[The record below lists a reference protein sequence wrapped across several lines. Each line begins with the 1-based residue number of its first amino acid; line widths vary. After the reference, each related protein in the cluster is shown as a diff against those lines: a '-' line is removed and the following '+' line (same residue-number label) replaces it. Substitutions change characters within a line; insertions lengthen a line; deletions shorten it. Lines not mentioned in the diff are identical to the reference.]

1 MSNESLVTT
10 TELQPLNVSE
20 LKTTFNSNSTA
31 LTKQMKG
38 LDKLS
43 KSVPSEVKFTEVK
56 EKTWKVFSHKV
67 DGAEFNA
74 VLKEVQTNAILQNDF
89 TYKNITNISKLAKTI
104 QKISDDSIKGIES
117 SLITA
122 YEAHNK
128 AIKSL
133 SALEITQGNLKEQ
146 QEKLSRAQKD
156 IEDNF
161 EITKKIVE
169 KLKKFKEDIEKIKH
183 ISDVDFIHETL
194 LETKALSDQCN
205 NLINSANTQIDKL
218 SSIIDD
224 ILKAQN
230 DFNKKFETNENEHNE
245 INDSLQTL
253 SDNDKNLAEELTK
266 MHDSFSDIL
275 SQTTDYINS
284 LKNEVVKNFK
294 AIEKKHSEYD
304 KTLESLN
311 ETDTELKRDIEQL
324 DAKTTQFIEEL
335 RNDNLSLRSKIKI
348 FKILYAATS
357 SISFILIA
365 LLACGVI

>member
-1 MSNESLVTT
+1 MPNTAIATT
-10 TELQPLNVSE
+10 TELQPLNINE
-20 LKTTFNSNSTA
+20 LKTTLEGNSNKLATQINA
-31 LTKQMKG
+31 L
-38 LDKLS
+38 DELS
-43 KSVPSEVKFTEVK
+43 KSVPSKVELPTVKPTTAYFFE
-56 EKTWKVFSHKV
+56 HKV
-67 DGAEFNA
+67 SGEELNT
-74 VLKEVQTNAILQNDF
+74 VLKKLQEHEITQNQF
-89 TYKNITNISKLAKTI
+89 TYQNINHLIKVSETI
-104 QKISDDSIKGIES
+104 KKISDISIKGLEN
-117 SLITA
+117 SLLTA

-128 AIKSL
+128 AIASL
-133 SALEITQGNLKEQ
+133 SALEITQKNLIKQ
-146 QEKLSRAQKD
+146 QEKLAGNLETTRV
-156 IEDNF
+156 I
-161 EITKKIVE
+161 IE
-169 KLKKFKEDIEKIKH
+169 KLKQFKKDIEKIKH

-266 MHDSFSDIL
+266 MHDSFSNIL

-294 AIEKKHSEYD
+294 TIEKKHSEYD

>member
-1 MSNESLVTT
+1 MPNTAIATT
-10 TELQPLNVSE
+10 TELQPLNINE
-20 LKTTFNSNSTA
+20 LKTTLEGNSNKLATQINA
-31 LTKQMKG
+31 L
-38 LDKLS
+38 DELS
-43 KSVPSEVKFTEVK
+43 KSVPSKVELPTVKPTTAYFFE
-56 EKTWKVFSHKV
+56 HKV
-67 DGAEFNA
+67 SGEELNT
-74 VLKEVQTNAILQNDF
+74 VLKKLQEHEITQNQF
-89 TYKNITNISKLAKTI
+89 TYQNINHLIKVSETI
-104 QKISDDSIKGIES
+104 KKISDISIKGLEN
-117 SLITA
+117 SLLTA

-128 AIKSL
+128 AIASL
-133 SALEITQGNLKEQ
+133 SALEITQGQLINQQEVLSQAQSDIDGNLKAT
-146 QEKLSRAQKD
+146 RG
-156 IEDNF
+156 
-161 EITKKIVE
+161 IVE
-169 KLKKFKEDIEKIKH
+169 KLKQFKEDIEKIKH

-194 LETKALSDQCN
+194 LETKASSDQCN

-253 SDNDKNLAEELTK
+253 SDNDKNLAGELTK

-294 AIEKKHSEYD
+294 TIEKKHSEYD

>member
-1 MSNESLVTT
+1 MPNTAIATT
-10 TELQPLNVSE
+10 TELQPLNINE
-20 LKTTFNSNSTA
+20 LKTTLEGNSNKLATQINA
-31 LTKQMKG
+31 L
-38 LDKLS
+38 DELS
-43 KSVPSEVKFTEVK
+43 KSVPSKVELPTVKPTTAYFFE
-56 EKTWKVFSHKV
+56 HKV
-67 DGAEFNA
+67 SGEELNT
-74 VLKEVQTNAILQNDF
+74 VLKKLQEHEITQNQF
-89 TYKNITNISKLAKTI
+89 TYQNINHLIKVSETI
-104 QKISDDSIKGIES
+104 KKISDISIKGLEN
-117 SLITA
+117 SLLTA

-128 AIKSL
+128 AIASL
-133 SALEITQGNLKEQ
+133 SALEITQKNLIKQ
-146 QEKLSRAQKD
+146 QEKLAGNLETTRV
-156 IEDNF
+156 I
-161 EITKKIVE
+161 IE
-169 KLKKFKEDIEKIKH
+169 KLKQFKKDIEKIKH

-194 LETKALSDQCN
+194 IETKALSERCD
-205 NLINSANTQIDKL
+205 NLINNANTQINKL
-218 SSIIDD
+218 SSDIDD

-230 DFNKKFETNENEHNE
+230 DFNKKFKTNENEHNE

-294 AIEKKHSEYD
+294 TIEKKHSEYN